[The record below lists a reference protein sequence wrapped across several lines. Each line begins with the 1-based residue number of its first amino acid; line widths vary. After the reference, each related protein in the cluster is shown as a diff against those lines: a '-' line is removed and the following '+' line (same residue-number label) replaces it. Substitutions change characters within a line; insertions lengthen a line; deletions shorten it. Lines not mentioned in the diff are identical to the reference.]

1 MLAWVAQPVLAGS
14 SARLHDENRSHLARR
29 VSTAAAAASGS
40 NYFRSNYFRYN
51 DFRFNYFRSD
61 YSRRNYL
68 RSNYF
73 RSNYFRY
80 NDFRFNYFRSNYSRR
95 NYFRLNYL
103 RSNYFRY
110 GCRVAAAEAVQGDG
124 DALAG
129 TRFERGRA
137 SRAERASTGTG
148 SSNRPIGSSA
158 SLVEAARNPDVDDR
172 SRVIE
177 RDRRVAAISVVNC
190 RRVYGKQSQFAV
202 GSRRQGKRQHCS
214 YSIDILNEDQIQT
227 KLCNIINK

>member
-1 MLAWVAQPVLAGS
+1 MTGIRKCGS
-14 SARLHDENRSHLARR
+14 RCWRGSHSPCSRVRPLDSTTKTGPTSHAVSAPLPLPLPGR
-29 VSTAAAAASGS
+29 TTSGRTTSGTTTSGSNYFRFNYFRS
-40 NYFRSNYFRYN
+40 NYFRSNYFRSN
-51 DFRFNYFRSD
+51 

-80 NDFRFNYFRSNYSRR
+80 
-95 NYFRLNYL
+95 
-103 RSNYFRY
+103 
-110 GCRVAAAEAVQGDG
+110 GCRLAAAEAVQGDG

>member
-1 MLAWVAQPVLAGS
+1 
-14 SARLHDENRSHLARR
+14 
-29 VSTAAAAASGS
+29 
-40 NYFRSNYFRYN
+40 
-51 DFRFNYFRSD
+51 
-61 YSRRNYL
+61 
-68 RSNYF
+68 
-73 RSNYFRY
+73 
-80 NDFRFNYFRSNYSRR
+80 
-95 NYFRLNYL
+95 
-103 RSNYFRY
+103 
-110 GCRVAAAEAVQGDG
+110 VAAAEAVQGDG

-148 SSNRPIGSSA
+148 SNNRPIGSSA

-202 GSRRQGKRQHCS
+202 GSRRQGKRQHRS
-214 YSIDILNEDQIQT
+214 YSIDILNEDQCKQHCAI
-227 KLCNIINK
+227 

>member
-1 MLAWVAQPVLAGS
+1 MWFAMLAWVAQPVLAGS

-29 VSTAAAAASGS
+29 VSTAAAAASG
-40 NYFRSNYFRYN
+40 
-51 DFRFNYFRSD
+51 
-61 YSRRNYL
+61 
-68 RSNYF
+68 SNYF